1 MSVRPVLAAVAQ
13 QTGGVITGRVITE
26 DGLPVPHAL
35 VSISGVSGRLK
46 QSTAR
51 RDTVADDDG
60 NFVAE
65 GLEAIPYFVSAWA
78 PGYGPAS
85 DDGVLNPSALAH
97 APFARV
103 AQLTA
108 GEVIRGG
115 WAHRAVP
122 EYA

>member
-35 VSISGVSGRLK
+35 VSISGVTGRLK

-65 GLEAIPYFVSAWA
+65 GLEAIPYLVSAWA
-78 PGYGPAS
+78 PGYVPAS
-85 DDGVLNPSALAH
+85 DVGVLNPLELTDGRLG
-97 APFARV
+97 PGGELTTARV
-103 AQLTA
+103 
-108 GEVIRGG
+108 IPWR
-115 WAHRAVP
+115 W
-122 EYA
+122 

>member
-1 MSVRPVLAAVAQ
+1 MNFRRALHAASLVFVFALLDLPAVAQ

-60 NFVAE
+60 NFVAGVVE
-65 GLEAIPYFVSAWA
+65 RGPYFVSPWA
-78 PGYGPAS
+78 PRHGPAA
-85 DDGVLNPSALAH
+85 DDGVLH
-97 APFARV
+97 PF
-103 AQLTA
+103 
-108 GEVIRGG
+108 
-115 WAHRAVP
+115 
-122 EYA
+122 